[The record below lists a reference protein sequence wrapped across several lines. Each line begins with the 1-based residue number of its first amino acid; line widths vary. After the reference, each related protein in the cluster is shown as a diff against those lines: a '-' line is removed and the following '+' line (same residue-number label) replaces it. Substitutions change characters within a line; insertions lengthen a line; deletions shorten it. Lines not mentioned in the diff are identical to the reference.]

1 MEGKINFQGTMRVCR
16 LDLSD
21 SREGTVVVYCEISN
35 EHSISVKCG
44 EFFLA
49 ARV

>member
-1 MEGKINFQGTMRVCR
+1 MRGRR

-21 SREGTVVVYCEISN
+21 SVEGTVVVYCERSD
-35 EHSISVKCG
+35 EHSISVTCG

-49 ARV
+49 ARI